1 MTEFDYA
8 LLAIIGIST
17 LMSLTKGLIKEAMS
31 LATWIAAFFGARLLA
46 PKAEP
51 ILASAIVDPMY
62 LKIASMALVFIAIL
76 ILGSVVRWAMAALV
90 KATGL
95 TWTDRLLGM
104 VFGAARGALL
114 VTVVVA
120 LVNLSPFRTDAW
132 FAESQVVPKFI
143 EVAEWSVATLWEGS
157 PLKEL

>member
-76 ILGSVVRWAMAALV
+76 ILGSVVRWTMAALV

>member
-90 KATGL
+90 QATGL

>member
-31 LATWIAAFFGARLLA
+31 LATLIAAFFGARLLA

-76 ILGSVVRWAMAALV
+76 ILGSVVRWTMAALV

-104 VFGAARGALL
+104 VFGAARGVLL

>member
-1 MTEFDYA
+1 
-8 LLAIIGIST
+8 
-17 LMSLTKGLIKEAMS
+17 
-31 LATWIAAFFGARLLA
+31 
-46 PKAEP
+46 
-51 ILASAIVDPMY
+51 
-62 LKIASMALVFIAIL
+62 
-76 ILGSVVRWAMAALV
+76 MAALV

-143 EVAEWSVATLWEGS
+143 EVAEWSVAKLWEGS